1 MEGWISLY
9 KKFVN
14 WEWYQDTNVKSVFIH
29 LLLLASYEDKKWQGR
44 VVKRGQVI
52 ISSGNLASDLKLTR
66 QQVRTALKK
75 LQSTDEISVESTNK
89 YLVITIEKYSDYQ
102 SALQNNNHQTTNK
115 TTIESTNKITEESIE
130 AKDIQEISRNKV
142 TNKTTNKIT
151 TSNKLNTKLNY
162 TKLNLL
168 FLYLINK
175 ENQFENIS
183 LADKQNIQTILKR
196 LDLYIE
202 NYSCIPDEKLTELK
216 IQYWTIAQLYCSP
229 YRIYID
235 NLNIKNFNF
244 RFLKTKEYCSY
255 QDEKELV
262 KFIGYFIKSLREE
275 IKNETNRR

>member
-115 TTIESTNKITEESIE
+115 TTIEATNKIIEESIK
-130 AKDIQEISRNKV
+130 AKGMQEMSKNKV

>member
-14 WEWYQDTNVKSVFIH
+14 WEWYQDSNVKSVFIH

-115 TTIESTNKITEESIE
+115 TTIEATNKRIEESIE
-130 AKDIQEISRNKV
+130 AKGMQEMSKNKV

>member
-115 TTIESTNKITEESIE
+115 ITIEATNKITEESVE
-130 AKDIQEISRNKV
+130 AKDIQEMSRNKV

-244 RFLKTKEYCSY
+244 RFLKTREYCSY

>member
-89 YLVITIEKYSDYQ
+89 YLVLTIEKYSDYQ

-115 TTIESTNKITEESIE
+115 TTIEATNKITEESIE
-130 AKDIQEISRNKV
+130 AKDIQEMSRNKV

>member
-115 TTIESTNKITEESIE
+115 ITIEATNKITEESVE
-130 AKDIQEISRNKV
+130 AKDIQEMSRNKV

>member
-115 TTIESTNKITEESIE
+115 TTIEATNKITEESIE
-130 AKDIQEISRNKV
+130 AKDIQEMSKNKV
-142 TNKTTNKIT
+142 TNKATNKIT

>member
-115 TTIESTNKITEESIE
+115 TTIEATNKIIEESIE
-130 AKDIQEISRNKV
+130 VKGIQEMSRNKV

>member
-115 TTIESTNKITEESIE
+115 TTIEATNKITEESIE
-130 AKDIQEISRNKV
+130 AKDIQKISRNKV
-142 TNKTTNKIT
+142 TNKITNKIT

-202 NYSCIPDEKLTELK
+202 NYSCIPDKKLTELK

>member
-75 LQSTDEISVESTNK
+75 LQSTDEIRVESTNK

-102 SALQNNNHQTTNK
+102 SVLQNNNHQTTNK
-115 TTIESTNKITEESIE
+115 ITIEATNKITEESIE

>member
-115 TTIESTNKITEESIE
+115 TTIEATNKIIEESIE
-130 AKDIQEISRNKV
+130 AKGMQEMSKNKV

-202 NYSCIPDEKLTELK
+202 NYSCIPDEKLTE
-216 IQYWTIAQLYCSP
+216 
-229 YRIYID
+229 
-235 NLNIKNFNF
+235 
-244 RFLKTKEYCSY
+244 
-255 QDEKELV
+255 
-262 KFIGYFIKSLREE
+262 
-275 IKNETNRR
+275 

>member
-75 LQSTDEISVESTNK
+75 LQSTDEIRVESTNK

-115 TTIESTNKITEESIE
+115 TTIEVTNKITEESIE

-183 LADKQNIQTILKR
+183 LADKQNIQAILKR

>member
-115 TTIESTNKITEESIE
+115 TTIEATNKIIEESIE
-130 AKDIQEISRNKV
+130 AKGIQEMSRNKA

-255 QDEKELV
+255 RDEKELV

>member
-115 TTIESTNKITEESIE
+115 TTIEATNKITEESIE
-130 AKDIQEISRNKV
+130 AKDIQKISRNKV

-202 NYSCIPDEKLTELK
+202 NYSCIPDKKLTELK

-229 YRIYID
+229 YRIY
-235 NLNIKNFNF
+235 K
-244 RFLKTKEYCSY
+244 
-255 QDEKELV
+255 
-262 KFIGYFIKSLREE
+262 IGRAHV
-275 IKNETNRR
+275 

>member
-115 TTIESTNKITEESIE
+115 TTIEATNKIIEESIE
-130 AKDIQEISRNKV
+130 AKGMQEMSKNKV

>member
-115 TTIESTNKITEESIE
+115 TTIEATNKIIEESIE
-130 AKDIQEISRNKV
+130 AKGIQEMSRNKA

-262 KFIGYFIKSLREE
+262 KFIGYFIKSLKEE

>member
-29 LLLLASYEDKKWQGR
+29 LLLLASYEDKKWQRR

-115 TTIESTNKITEESIE
+115 TTIEATNKIIEESIE
-130 AKDIQEISRNKV
+130 AKGMQEMSKNKV

>member
-115 TTIESTNKITEESIE
+115 ITIEATNKITEESIE
-130 AKDIQEISRNKV
+130 AKDIQEMSKNKV

>member
-115 TTIESTNKITEESIE
+115 TTIEATNKITEESIE
-130 AKDIQEISRNKV
+130 AKDIQKISRNKV

-183 LADKQNIQTILKR
+183 LADKQNIQTILKK

-202 NYSCIPDEKLTELK
+202 NYSCIPDKKLTELK

>member
-75 LQSTDEISVESTNK
+75 LQSTEEISIESTNK

-115 TTIESTNKITEESIE
+115 TTIEVTNKITEESIE
-130 AKDIQEISRNKV
+130 AKGMQEMSRNKA
-142 TNKTTNKIT
+142 TNKTT

>member
-115 TTIESTNKITEESIE
+115 ITIEATNKITEESVE
-130 AKDIQEISRNKV
+130 TKDIQEMSRNKV

>member
-115 TTIESTNKITEESIE
+115 TTIEATNKITEESIE
-130 AKDIQEISRNKV
+130 TKDIQKISRNKV

-202 NYSCIPDEKLTELK
+202 NYSCIPDKKLTELK

>member
-29 LLLLASYEDKKWQGR
+29 LLLLASYEDRKWQGR
-44 VVKRGQVI
+44 MVKRGQVI
-52 ISSGNLASDLKLTR
+52 ISSGKLATDLKLTR

-75 LQSTDEISVESTNK
+75 LQSTNEIRIESTNK

-102 SALQNNNHQTTNK
+102 VNLQNNNQQ
-115 TTIESTNKITEESIE
+115 I
-130 AKDIQEISRNKV
+130 
-142 TNKTTNKIT
+142 TNKTTNSLTNKKNNQVIENADFQDTNIKNITNKTTSKIT
-151 TSNKLNTKLNY
+151 TSNKLITKLNY
-162 TKLNLL
+162 TTLNLL

-175 ENQFENIS
+175 KEKFENIS
-183 LADKQNIQTILKR
+183 LADKNNIQTILRK

-202 NYSCIPDEKLTELK
+202 DYSHIPEEKLIELK
-216 IQYWTIAQLYCSP
+216 IQYWTITQLYCSP

-244 RFLKTKEYCSY
+244 RFLKTKEYCDY
-255 QDEKELV
+255 KDEKDLS
-262 KFIGYFIKSLREE
+262 KFVGYFIKSLREE
-275 IKNETNRR
+275 IKNK

>member
-75 LQSTDEISVESTNK
+75 LQSTDEISIESTNK

-115 TTIESTNKITEESIE
+115 TTIEATNKITEESIE
-130 AKDIQEISRNKV
+130 AKDIQKISRNKV
-142 TNKTTNKIT
+142 TNKITNKIT

-202 NYSCIPDEKLTELK
+202 NYSCIPDKKLTELK

>member
-115 TTIESTNKITEESIE
+115 TTIEATNKTIEESIE
-130 AKDIQEISRNKV
+130 VKGIQEMPRNKV
-142 TNKTTNKIT
+142 TNETTNKIT

>member
-115 TTIESTNKITEESIE
+115 TTIEVTNKITEESIE
-130 AKDIQEISRNKV
+130 AKDIQEMSRNKV

>member
-115 TTIESTNKITEESIE
+115 TTIEATSKIIEESIE
-130 AKDIQEISRNKV
+130 AKGMQEMSKNKV

>member
-115 TTIESTNKITEESIE
+115 ATIEATNKIIEESIE
-130 AKDIQEISRNKV
+130 AKGIQEMSRNKA

>member
-115 TTIESTNKITEESIE
+115 TTIEATNKITEESIE
-130 AKDIQEISRNKV
+130 AKDIQKISRNKV

>member
-115 TTIESTNKITEESIE
+115 TTIEATNKITEESIE

>member
-75 LQSTDEISVESTNK
+75 LQSTEEISIESTNK

-102 SALQNNNHQTTNK
+102 STLQNNNHQTTSNL
-115 TTIESTNKITEESIE
+115 TIKVTNKKTEKSLETKE
-130 AKDIQEISRNKV
+130 IQDTTKV
-142 TNKTTNKIT
+142 KTTNKTTNNLT
-151 TSNKLNTKLNY
+151 TSNKLKTKLNY

-175 ENQFENIS
+175 EKQFENIS
-183 LADKQNIQTILKR
+183 LVDKQNIQIILKR

-216 IQYWTIAQLYCSP
+216 IQYWTITQLYCSP

-244 RFLKTKEYCSY
+244 RFLKTKEYCNY

-262 KFIGYFIKSLREE
+262 KFVGYFIKSLREE

>member
-89 YLVITIEKYSDYQ
+89 YLVITIEKYSVYQ

-115 TTIESTNKITEESIE
+115 TTIEATNKIIEESIE
-130 AKDIQEISRNKV
+130 AKGMQEMSKNKV

>member
-115 TTIESTNKITEESIE
+115 TTIEATNKITEESIE

-151 TSNKLNTKLNY
+151 TSNKLN

>member
-115 TTIESTNKITEESIE
+115 TTIEATNKITEESIE
-130 AKDIQEISRNKV
+130 TKDIQEMSKNKV
-142 TNKTTNKIT
+142 TNKATNKIT